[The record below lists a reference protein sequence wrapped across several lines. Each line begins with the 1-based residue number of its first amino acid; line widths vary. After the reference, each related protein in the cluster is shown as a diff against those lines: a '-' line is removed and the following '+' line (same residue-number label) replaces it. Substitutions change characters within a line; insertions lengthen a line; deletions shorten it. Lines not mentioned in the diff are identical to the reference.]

1 MSREVLLLVDA
12 LAREKN
18 VDKDVV
24 FGALEAALASATK
37 KRFEE
42 DVDVRVAIDRE
53 SGEHE
58 TFRRWLVVPDDAGLQ
73 EPDKQILLFE
83 AKEQDA
89 DIEVD
94 DFVEEQSQSIGRFG

>member
-1 MSREVLLLVDA
+1 
-12 LAREKN
+12 
-18 VDKDVV
+18 
-24 FGALEAALASATK
+24 ATK

-89 DIEVD
+89 DIDVD
-94 DFVEEQSQSIGRFG
+94 QFIEEQIESVEFGRIGAQAAKQVILQRIRDAE